1 MISGLWGSVQ
11 GLLATVIAIVQTRVE
26 LVATELE
33 EEKRRLL
40 SVMAWGAVAVL
51 MACFS
56 LVFLAVF
63 ATVLF
68 WEDRVVVLGTIT
80 VVFLVAAGL
89 AWQRVGRLLQASSGL
104 LSASVAELDADR
116 QALAAAA
123 ARASGQPVPSQ
134 GGDHA
139 DR

>member
-1 MISGLWGSVQ
+1 MPGLWASVQ
-11 GLLATVIAIVQTRVE
+11 NLLATLIAILQTRVE

-40 SVMAWGAVAVL
+40 GVMAWGAVAVL

-80 VVFLVAAGL
+80 VLFLVAGGL
-89 AWQRVGRLLQASSGL
+89 AWRRVGKLLQTSSGL
-104 LSASVAELDADR
+104 LSASIAELEGDR

-123 ARASGQPVPSQ
+123 ARVAGQAAPSQ
-134 GGDHA
+134 E
-139 DR
+139 

>member
-1 MISGLWGSVQ
+1 MSGLWASVQ
-11 GLLATVIAIVQTRVE
+11 NLLATLIAILQTRVE

-40 SVMAWGAVAVL
+40 GVMAWGAVSVL

-56 LVFLAVF
+56 LVFMAVF

-80 VVFLVAAGL
+80 VLFLVAGGL
-89 AWQRVGRLLQASSGL
+89 AWRRVGKLLQTSSGL
-104 LSASVAELDADR
+104 LSASIAELEGDR

-123 ARASGQPVPSQ
+123 ARVAGQAAPSQ
-134 GGDHA
+134 E
-139 DR
+139 

>member
-1 MISGLWGSVQ
+1 MSGLWASVQ
-11 GLLATVIAIVQTRVE
+11 NLLATLIAILQTRVE

-40 SVMAWGAVAVL
+40 GVMAWGAVAVL

-80 VVFLVAAGL
+80 LLFLVAGGL
-89 AWQRVGRLLQASSGL
+89 AWRRVGKLLQTSSGL
-104 LSASVAELDADR
+104 LSASIAELEGDR

-123 ARASGQPVPSQ
+123 ARVAGQAAPSQ
-134 GGDHA
+134 E
-139 DR
+139 